1 MQEAIEEERRKKVA
15 HGAWSKAK
23 IGTKLGMHKREIHDE
38 AEAARAIQ
46 LADELSKVAVE
57 DRPRELLQIPLPA
70 AVGALGAMSAQ
81 DRAVT
86 IAAMTDEERR
96 KILGGMSAEDRADA
110 ERVQEAIE
118 EEARRVQAEKEAEA
132 RRIAAEIE
140 AARIAAEEERKRIA
154 KEGAQLSWR
163 NLKIGTKFSSGM
175 RSELDRLN
183 EERAEEARLLE
194 EERRLAEEA
203 RCCTGRLLV
212 LGRWL

>member
-1 MQEAIEEERRKKVA
+1 MGQMGLGSLRSRVLMGANVQQFATSEDEKRKQEIEEARLAEEERRKKVA

-70 AVGALGAMSAQ
+70 AVGALGAMSAE
-81 DRAVT
+81 DRAAT
-86 IAAMTDEERR
+86 IAAMTDEERW

-132 RRIAAEIE
+132 RR
-140 AARIAAEEERKRIA
+140 
-154 KEGAQLSWR
+154 
-163 NLKIGTKFSSGM
+163 
-175 RSELDRLN
+175 
-183 EERAEEARLLE
+183 
-194 EERRLAEEA
+194 
-203 RCCTGRLLV
+203 
-212 LGRWL
+212 